1 MANSSDELEQS
12 ESELAPEVAAEQE
25 QAPVDEAVAP
35 ESEAEAEAAAPA
47 GGGMAAEEPVEECPP
62 CKGGAPGWM
71 ATFAD
76 MATLLMAF
84 FVLILSFSDTELPKF
99 EQINGSIQAAF
110 GIKKIIPTITLPM
123 ARSIIVEDFTPAL
136 AEATVIDNPE
146 QRAENPT
153 DPFVQKKTEDF
164 SEDFPIE
171 EQYRVVENALAEAIE
186 SGEVSLRIAD
196 EKLVVEMNSARSA
209 GGTGEAGRQLNE
221 AGSVEQRLLDVA
233 AQVVAVQSQ
242 VSAEIQLFVSAPG
255 AGDAEADALGQS
267 GQASRSTGESSAIER
282 YQRITAALN
291 TDIEQGRVEVERQ
304 GDTVVVR
311 LASQGTFVSGSADL
325 QDQFLPLLARVGESV
340 AVGAGRINVE
350 GHTDNIPIAFSEQFD
365 SNWDL
370 SAARA
375 ASVADYFNS
384 QLNISQD
391 RLQVLGFAD
400 TRPLESNASAEG
412 RSRNRRIE
420 IIVDN

>member
-1 MANSSDELEQS
+1 MASNSDELDQS
-12 ESELAPEVAAEQE
+12 VPEPASGEGAE
-25 QAPVDEAVAP
+25 QAPASDNLDTDKEL
-35 ESEAEAEAAAPA
+35 EAEAP
-47 GGGMAAEEPVEECPP
+47 GGGMVAEDPEEECPP

-110 GIKKIIPTITLPM
+110 GIKKIVPTISIPM

-146 QRAENPT
+146 QRAENPN
-153 DPFVQKKTEDF
+153 DPFVQKKTEEF

-171 EQYRVVENALAEAIE
+171 EQFRVVEAALAEAIE
-186 SGEVSLRIAD
+186 NGEVSLRIAG
-196 EKLVVEMNSARSA
+196 EKLVVEMSSPRSA
-209 GGTGEAGRQLNE
+209 GGTGETGRQVNE
-221 AGSVEQRLLDVA
+221 AGNVEQRLLDVA
-233 AQVVAVQSQ
+233 AQVVAVQPQ
-242 VSAEIQLFVSAPG
+242 VSAEIQLYVAAAGAADSGMDEAGETGQSAP
-255 AGDAEADALGQS
+255 DD
-267 GQASRSTGESSAIER
+267 GESSAIER
-282 YQRITAALN
+282 FQRISAALN
-291 TDIEQGRVEVERQ
+291 TDIEQGRVEVERL
-304 GDTVVVR
+304 GDAVVVR

-325 QDQFLPLLARVGESV
+325 QQQFLPLLARVGQSV
-340 AVGAGRINVE
+340 ATGNGRINVE
-350 GHTDNIPIAFSEQFD
+350 GHTDNIPIAFSDQFD

-375 ASVADYFNS
+375 ASVADYFSS
-384 QLNISQD
+384 QLNIAQD
-391 RLQVLGFAD
+391 RLQVLGYAD
-400 TRPLESNASAEG
+400 TRPLESNASADG

>member
-1 MANSSDELEQS
+1 MAESNPQDEVDV
-12 ESELAPEVAAEQE
+12 EL
-25 QAPVDEAVAP
+25 
-35 ESEAEAEAAAPA
+35 
-47 GGGMAAEEPVEECPP
+47 PVEESPEALPSDADQDSDAEADETTGGGVPVDDSKGEDCPP

-110 GIKKIIPTITLPM
+110 GIKKIIPTITIPM

-136 AEATVIDNPE
+136 AEPTVVDNQE
-146 QRAENPT
+146 QQAENPN
-153 DPFVQKKTEDF
+153 DPYVQKKTEED

-171 EQYRVVENALAEAIE
+171 EQYRVVESALAEAIE
-186 SGEVSLRIAD
+186 QGQVRVRIDDEQLIVEVTSPSSGGGSGQ
-196 EKLVVEMNSARSA
+196 A
-209 GGTGEAGRQLNE
+209 GEQTSD
-221 AGSVEQRLLDVA
+221 AGSVDQQLLDVA

-242 VSAEIQLFVSAPG
+242 VTAEVQVYVAAPG
-255 AGDAEADALGQS
+255 ATETETSQGSNSAES
-267 GQASRSTGESSAIER
+267 GQGEPSAQER
-282 YQRITAALN
+282 FERISAALN

-304 GDTVVVR
+304 GDAVVVR
-311 LASQGTFVSGSADL
+311 LANQGTFVSGSADL
-325 QDQFLPLLARVGESV
+325 QTQFLPLLTRVGQSV
-340 AVGAGRINVE
+340 AEGDGRINVE
-350 GHTDNIPIAFSEQFD
+350 GHTDNIPIAFSEQFN

-375 ASVADYFNS
+375 ASVADFFNN
-384 QLNISQD
+384 QLSIGQE

-400 TRPLESNASAEG
+400 TRPLETNASAAG
-412 RSRNRRIE
+412 RARNRRIE